1 LGENPEKREVAHL
14 LADAFILTLPRVSLR
29 FKDLLPEYSGVYY
42 VLDETNTVWYI
53 GKAKNIRKR
62 WQGKTHHRIIQLE
75 AQRQKHFSIY
85 YEPVSEF
92 QLDNIEKQQ
101 IAKYHP
107 HLNTSPV
114 KTKNVRPTETL
125 LRETL
130 AAIAPFAFILGVEP
144 PRKVFVPQIN
154 NYPEMSAK
162 RLLLLDVIHICLDDA
177 VLQAVYLPESIE
189 ETLAISTKPFRTR
202 KVYASKWDSFY
213 SGGTYIHR
221 LLVNGHA
228 IEVTPWSR
236 WCPKNESE
244 GLRDY
249 QQTSLIL
256 EPMNALTPESLSKLQ
271 QQSDISANRNLYLQR
286 LNPYTS
292 DPLRLLFE
300 DQTINREKIG
310 CELKQISEDY
320 KARRRGIGTR
330 LQLVDI
336 QELLNSRGID
346 VSSYP
351 GCSRIELCVL
361 SFSADLKAPHRHRAD
376 VKVPQAQA
384 NNLARGIRDG
394 KDVCSTPANF
404 DIVYLLASVDLKAW
418 LLVEEYL
425 QDFARPATGLG
436 EGEAYVKKFYTSARK
451 YILPAK
457 VNLQLTSFDYS
468 AWIPFGPSGEFTT
481 YESATEAIRQ
491 RLLHSGLPDLKVT
504 FKREAIAK

>member
-1 LGENPEKREVAHL
+1 LI
-14 LADAFILTLPRVSLR
+14 ADVFILALPRVSLR
-29 FKDLLPEYSGVYY
+29 LKDLLPENSGVYY

-53 GKAKNIRKR
+53 GKAKNLRKR
-62 WQGKTHHRIIQLE
+62 WQGKTHHRIIQLQ

-85 YEPVSEF
+85 YEQISEF

-101 IAKYHP
+101 IAKYQP
-107 HLNTSPV
+107 HLNNSPV

-144 PRKVFVPQIN
+144 PRKAVVSQIN
-154 NYPEMSAK
+154 DYPEMSARK
-162 RLLLLDVIHICLDDA
+162 LLLLDVIHICLDDA
-177 VLQAVYLPESIE
+177 ALQAIYQPESIE
-189 ETLAISTKPFRTR
+189 ETLAIATKPFGTR
-202 KVYASKWDSFY
+202 KVYASKWDSFS

-228 IEVTPWSR
+228 IEVTPWSC

-249 QQTSLIL
+249 QQTSLIR
-256 EPMNALTPESLSKLQ
+256 EPMNALTPESLSKLQQ

-300 DQTINREKIG
+300 DQTIDRKRIRG
-310 CELKQISEDY
+310 ELEQISEDY
-320 KARRRGIGTR
+320 KARRRGIGSR
-330 LQLVDI
+330 FQSVDI
-336 QELLNSRGID
+336 QELLNSRGVD
-346 VSSYP
+346 VNSYP
-351 GCSRIELCVL
+351 GYGRIELCVH
-361 SFSADLKAPHRHRAD
+361 SFSADLKAPYRHRAD
-376 VKVPQAQA
+376 AGHLQAQA
-384 NNLARGIRDG
+384 YNLARGIRDG
-394 KDVCSTPANF
+394 KEVCGTSANF
-404 DIVYLLASVDLKAW
+404 DPVYLLASVDLKAW

-457 VNLQLTSFDYS
+457 VNLQLTGFGYS
-468 AWIPFGPSGEFTT
+468 TWIPFGPSGEFTT

-504 FKREAIAK
+504 FKREAIAN